1 MVTNHRDYQ
10 FYLAIAY
17 NMCTKRWNYVLN
29 KIMNPTLN
37 LTISDST
44 ILALTKTALSVDKC
58 CGA

>member
-10 FYLAIAY
+10 CYLAIAY
-17 NMCTKRWNYVLN
+17 NMCTKRWNYVLK
-29 KIMNPTLN
+29 KIMNLTLN

-44 ILALTKTALSVDKC
+44 ILALTRTALSVDKS